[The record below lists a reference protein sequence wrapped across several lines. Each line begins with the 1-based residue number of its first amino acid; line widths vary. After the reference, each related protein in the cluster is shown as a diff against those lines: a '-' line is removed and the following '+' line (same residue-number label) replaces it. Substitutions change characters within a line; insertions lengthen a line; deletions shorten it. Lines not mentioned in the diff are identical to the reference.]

1 MLANVR
7 AARPIRS
14 ARQRRA
20 EVRLRA
26 ILQWRDGC
34 GHEMDEATR
43 QTIILL
49 TKLQVKQML
58 TAEIKER
65 AAADQSLSH
74 DIETILEE
82 LSRWKQPLQ
91 VLLV

>member
-1 MLANVR
+1 
-7 AARPIRS
+7 
-14 ARQRRA
+14 
-20 EVRLRA
+20 
-26 ILQWRDGC
+26 
-34 GHEMDEATR
+34 MDEATR